1 MDLMTTNTHLM
12 TAEDLI
18 ALPRGQHRYELVKG
32 ELLTMSPAG
41 EEHGSITGRVTVLL
55 GSYILQNKLGLI
67 YCAETGFKL
76 ESDPDTVLAPDIS
89 FISRERV
96 GALSESY
103 RYGPPDLV
111 VEVKSPGDS
120 EYKIESKCK
129 RWLSFGVKAVWL
141 IDPKKRT
148 VKILLQSGERTVL
161 TELNEIVDDSVVTG
175 FRLNVSEIFD

>member
-1 MDLMTTNTHLM
+1 MTTNTHLM
-12 TAEDLI
+12 TADELM

-41 EEHGSITGRVTVLL
+41 EEHGSITGRLTVLL

-96 GALSESY
+96 GQLSESY
-103 RYGPPDLV
+103 RHGPPDLV

-120 EYKIESKCK
+120 EHKIETKCN
-129 RWLSFGVKAVWL
+129 RWLSFGVKVVWL

-148 VKILLQSGERTVL
+148 VKVLLPSGESTLL
-161 TELNEIVDDSVVTG
+161 TEANEIVDDSVVRG